1 MRDRSVLV
9 LELIRNPQLVTD
21 ISEELAEYSWY
32 CEEHLAI
39 VSKQDVLD
47 VLKKLENGVLTAV
60 EVVRWANSV
69 GGRTDIG
76 FEFGA
81 DGVVEESLYWLA
93 NPEINGK
100 IDGDMCHR
108 IVALY
113 ERRGT
118 KRQPH

>member
-81 DGVVEESLYWLA
+81 DGVVEESLY
-93 NPEINGK
+93 
-100 IDGDMCHR
+100 
-108 IVALY
+108 
-113 ERRGT
+113 
-118 KRQPH
+118 